1 MIDKKI
7 RFDWEI
13 NIGNLIT
20 LAILVVSAV
29 GAWYD
34 VKTDIRVN
42 REQSQS
48 KFEVVENFMKNQLRT
63 DRLQDEIRER
73 TTSELRLAIKDSSNE
88 IKAEIRDLRSDIRND
103 AANRGNRPR

>member
-20 LAILVVSAV
+20 LAILVISAV

-42 REQSQS
+42 REQAQL
-48 KFEVVENFMKNQLRT
+48 KFETVETFMRNQLRT

-73 TTSELRLAIKDSSNE
+73 TTAELRLAIKDSGTE
-88 IKAEIRDLRSDIRND
+88 IKAEIRELRSDIRND
-103 AANRGNRPR
+103 SNRGNRPR

>member
-1 MIDKKI
+1 VIDKKI
-7 RFDWEI
+7 KFDWEI

-20 LAILVVSAV
+20 LGILVISAV

-42 REQSQS
+42 REQAQL
-48 KFEVVENFMKNQLRT
+48 KFETVETFMKNQIRT

-73 TTSELRLAIKDSSNE
+73 TTAELRLAIKDTGGE
-88 IKAEIRDLRSDIRND
+88 IKQEIRDMRADF
-103 AANRGNRPR
+103 NRGTRPR